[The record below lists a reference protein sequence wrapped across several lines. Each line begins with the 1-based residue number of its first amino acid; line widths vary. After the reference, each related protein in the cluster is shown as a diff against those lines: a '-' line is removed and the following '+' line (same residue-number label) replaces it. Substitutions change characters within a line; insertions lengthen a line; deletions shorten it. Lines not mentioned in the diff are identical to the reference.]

1 MIVVVGASGQL
12 GTALKARLGPDAL
25 MLSEGDLD
33 LSDLVSIPR
42 VVAATDP
49 SILINA
55 AAYTNVDKAEEEPD
69 LAMKVN
75 GEAVGVLAAAA
86 ATAGAQFVTVSTDYV
101 FDGTKD
107 APYVESDE
115 TGPVNAYGRSKL
127 AGERAAL
134 DAYPDT
140 LVVRTSW
147 LMSGTH
153 RNFAETILRLTKERE
168 LTVVD
173 DQFGH
178 PTLADDLASGIL
190 DATRKGVTGVLHL
203 TNRGVTTWFDLARE
217 LVTIAGGDVSRVQP
231 CATSSYPTPAKRPA
245 NSVLDSVRTGPLGLA
260 EFPDYHEGLAD
271 LVAELNRAN

>member
-1 MIVVVGASGQL
+1 MIVVIGASGQL
-12 GTALKARLGPDAL
+12 GTALQARLGPDAL
-25 MLSEGDLD
+25 MLSEADLD
-33 LSDLVSIPR
+33 LSDLSSIAQ
-42 VVAATDP
+42 VVAAADP

-69 LAMKVN
+69 VAMRVN

-86 ATAGAQFVTVSTDYV
+86 RTAGAQFVTVSTDYV
-101 FDGTKD
+101 FDGTAD
-107 APYVESDE
+107 RPYVESDP
-115 TGPVNAYGRSKL
+115 TNPVNAYGTSKL

-134 DAYPDT
+134 DANPET

-153 RNFAETILRLTKERE
+153 RNFADTILRLTKERE

-178 PTLADDLASGIL
+178 PTLASDLAGGIL
-190 DATRKGVTGVLHL
+190 DAASKGVTGVLHL
-203 TNRGVTTWFDLARE
+203 TNQGVTTWFDLARE

-231 CATSSYPTPAKRPA
+231 CATSSYPTAAKRPA
-245 NSVLDSVRTGPLGLA
+245 NSVLDSVRTGPIGLA
-260 EFPDYHEGLAD
+260 QLPDYHEGLAD
-271 LVAELNRAN
+271 LVAELKRAD